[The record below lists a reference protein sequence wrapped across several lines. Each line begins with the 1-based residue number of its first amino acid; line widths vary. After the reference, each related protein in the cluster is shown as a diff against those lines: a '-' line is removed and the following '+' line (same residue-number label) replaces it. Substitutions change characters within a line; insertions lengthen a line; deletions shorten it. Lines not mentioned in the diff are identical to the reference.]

1 MGDAASDSQE
11 AEALGFRALIGEEA
25 ESRQSLPF
33 VGKVK
38 EWEREGVKDIDKILG
53 RKEGKNTLERV
64 RNKGN

>member
-64 RNKGN
+64 RNKGS